1 MKRLKRLRTHTLIT
15 AILFATVLKTVGV
28 AEPYTP
34 SGAERKAILDALRE
48 PVSRQLE
55 QPVEF
60 VVEKI
65 AVSGEWAFVIA
76 TPQRPGGSQIAWQRT
91 VCKGD
96 VSHLVGG
103 LIKRLADGWSVQALA
118 LCPTDVAWETWPGE
132 YGAPAELLK

>member
-1 MKRLKRLRTHTLIT
+1 LIT
-15 AILFATVLKTVGV
+15 AILLVTVAETAAV

-34 SGAERKAILDALRE
+34 KGAERKAVLDALRE
-48 PVSRQLE
+48 PVSRRLE

-91 VCKGD
+91 VCRGD

-103 LIKRLADGWSVQALA
+103 LMKRLPGGWSVRALA
-118 LCPTDVAWETWPGE
+118 LCPTDVAWETWPSE
-132 YGAPAELLK
+132 HGAPAELFK